1 MAILDN
7 KGSIHGPAGDMVF
20 QIQNGQQILRSKP
33 VHYHDRKSEVQL
45 EQRDKMKTVQMLYRK
60 LKPAVKGCFEL
71 LKEGQRD
78 CDRFMSLNL
87 LNINT
92 VSDGSLPVLG
102 YRIVGDK
109 MDFNLKYKQ
118 INEKRQLKENY
129 TIKDLLDDL
138 ELSSQTTVAKQN
150 GELTIEDSTI
160 NDGDEI
166 QLVQI
171 IYGG

>member
-1 MAILDN
+1 
-7 KGSIHGPAGDMVF
+7 
-20 QIQNGQQILRSKP
+20 
-33 VHYHDRKSEVQL
+33 
-45 EQRDKMKTVQMLYRK
+45 
-60 LKPAVKGCFEL
+60 
-71 LKEGQRD
+71 
-78 CDRFMSLNL
+78 
-87 LNINT
+87 
-92 VSDGSLPVLG
+92 
-102 YRIVGDK
+102 

-171 IYGG
+171 IFEEK